1 METGASNY
9 RAAATLQGAICTYLY
24 PGCLASAAFNYDPTA
39 NQAGLCVPVRRGCM
53 TQGALNFQPNPN
65 PNPNPNHNPNR
76 NPDPGPG
83 PNPNQVSPPRRRSA
97 GRSPCTAPGQAPCW
111 A

>member
-1 METGASNY
+1 METSASNY
-9 RAAATLQGAICTYLY
+9 RAAATLQGASCTYLY

-65 PNPNPNHNPNR
+65 PNPNPNHNPNH
-76 NPDPGPG
+76 NHKHEHKHKHNHNT
-83 PNPNQVSPPRRRSA
+83 PNLDRLA
-97 GRSPCTAPGQAPCW
+97 
-111 A
+111 